1 VVVLKSSKGQVGL
14 METMI
19 VVVVFVIILV
29 VALGFYFKFSMS
41 ELEETGQEVCLVS
54 NTVLLSSI
62 AAMPEVECS
71 VNGNTLDCV
80 DTSKLLVFDPA
91 REYGDY
97 FNKVCDQ
104 NVYFEV
110 VYPTPEE
117 GECTQNSYPDCS
129 EFVFYQSDPDAVGQ
143 RIGTPVSLYY
153 PIEDKYIVGRLVVEV
168 LQ

>member
-1 VVVLKSSKGQVGL
+1 
-14 METMI
+14 METLV

-29 VALGFYFKFSMS
+29 VALAFYFKFSMS

-54 NTVLLSSI
+54 NTVLLASI
-62 AAMPEVECS
+62 TSMPEVECS
-71 VNGNTLDCV
+71 VNGNSLDCV
-80 DTSKLLVFDPA
+80 DTSKLLVFNPE

-110 VYPTPEE
+110 VYPVGTE

-129 EFVFYQSDPDAVGQ
+129 EFVFYQADENGVGV
-143 RIGTPVSLYY
+143 RISTPVSLYY
-153 PIEDKYIVGRLVVEV
+153 PLEDKYVIGKLVVEV
-168 LQ
+168 LE